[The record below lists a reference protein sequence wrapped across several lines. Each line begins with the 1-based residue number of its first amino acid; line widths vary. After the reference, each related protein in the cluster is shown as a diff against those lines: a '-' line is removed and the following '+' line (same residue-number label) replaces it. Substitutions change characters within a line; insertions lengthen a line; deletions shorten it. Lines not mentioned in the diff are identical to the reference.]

1 MGGFEVALSACFGVS
16 IDVFPAFSYS
26 YSALAVLVL
35 VLEDTTSSPQ
45 ISVCRL
51 RFCWDFAAQDFPDAA
66 GRIDFFQLVV
76 TSFCIECPVGSLALA
91 AVPRH
96 PDPGFL
102 EPKSRECNGQ
112 ELIEY
117 MAAGIY

>member
-1 MGGFEVALSACFGVS
+1 M
-16 IDVFPAFSYS
+16 AFI
-26 YSALAVLVL
+26 VLVL
-35 VLEDTTSSPQ
+35 VLNEMVLVLDAVSSSTSPQ

>member
-1 MGGFEVALSACFGVS
+1 MNL
-16 IDVFPAFSYS
+16 PASMPCAEKNPIRPVYA
-26 YSALAVLVL
+26 Y
-35 VLEDTTSSPQ
+35 TSPQ

>member
-1 MGGFEVALSACFGVS
+1 MPPETTILKVNNA
-16 IDVFPAFSYS
+16 PAATLMHPFVR
-26 YSALAVLVL
+26 A
-35 VLEDTTSSPQ
+35 SSRTRTRPQ

>member
-1 MGGFEVALSACFGVS
+1 MPTVG
-16 IDVFPAFSYS
+16 
-26 YSALAVLVL
+26 LARRRRNCQLLLVRASFRAR
-35 VLEDTTSSPQ
+35 TRPQ
-45 ISVCRL
+45 LSVCRL

>member
-1 MGGFEVALSACFGVS
+1 MPPETTILKVNNAPAAALVHHFVRA
-16 IDVFPAFSYS
+16 
-26 YSALAVLVL
+26 
-35 VLEDTTSSPQ
+35 SSRPQ

>member
-1 MGGFEVALSACFGVS
+1 MPIVDRGGSRELGDQQVGLLYW
-16 IDVFPAFSYS
+16 IDPS
-26 YSALAVLVL
+26 
-35 VLEDTTSSPQ
+35 TSPQ

-102 EPKSRECNGQ
+102 EPKSRECYGQ